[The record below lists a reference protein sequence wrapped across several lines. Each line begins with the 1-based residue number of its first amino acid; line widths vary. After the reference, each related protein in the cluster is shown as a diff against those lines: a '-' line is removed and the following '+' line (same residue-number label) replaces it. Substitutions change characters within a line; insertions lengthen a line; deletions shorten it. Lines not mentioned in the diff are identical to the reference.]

1 MKKRLTQFDL
11 LKFLA
16 MFFICLIHFFQRFYS
31 SYSYINTIYFALPY
45 SVALGLFFF
54 TGGYFIK
61 RSHTIKE
68 LLYYILKTAII
79 YLIPAFLFT
88 CLSIWFLPQYE
99 GHNFGYWM
107 MILFRYTDSFYWY
120 FLTACL
126 INIPI
131 AIFFYLSQLIWKIDL
146 VKEKIFRGLF
156 ILLALFAYSG
166 IFIAIYN
173 RQFTDLG
180 PKCLASDMLLYYAPI
195 VLLGFGVR
203 SFLSNLQ
210 DNHARRLTRL
220 LLTLLTFTI
229 WISIVIIYQNNWYEG
244 LSSSFFAIYWRHLG
258 TFCGVIFFYQ
268 IARYVSHF
276 KVIIKLAKLGQYSG
290 PFYLVHVFLI
300 RLIYDYMTLP
310 TSYSW
315 YQHLLAISSSL
326 LFFIASL
333 SLTIVLVKIP
343 YTDILLFGK
352 FTRYKELPFIK
363 QKQPS

>member
-1 MKKRLTQFDL
+1 MKKRLTQFDFI
-11 LKFLA
+11 KFLA
-16 MFFICLIHFFQRFYS
+16 MFFICMIHFFQRFYG
-31 SYSYINTIYFALPY
+31 SYSYLNTIYFALPY
-45 SVALGLFFF
+45 SVAIGLFFF

-61 RSHTIKE
+61 RPRSLKE
-68 LLYYILKTAII
+68 LLYYILKTLII

-88 CLSIWFLPQYE
+88 CLSIWLLPQYE

-131 AIFFYLSQLIWKIDL
+131 AIFFYLSQLIWKHDFR
-146 VKEKIFRGLF
+146 KEKIFRGFF
-156 ILLALFAYSG
+156 ILLSLCAYSG
-166 IFIAIYN
+166 VFIAIYN

-180 PKCLASDMLLYYAPI
+180 PKCLASDMFLYYIPI
-195 VLLGFGVR
+195 VLLGFGTK
-203 SFLSNLQ
+203 SYLSNLK
-210 DNHARRLTRL
+210 DNQATRLTRL

-229 WISIVIIYQNNWYEG
+229 WISVVIIYQSHWGEG
-244 LSSSFFAIYWRHLG
+244 LSGSFFDIYWRHLG

-268 IARYVSHF
+268 IAKYLSRLKAIV
-276 KVIIKLAKLGQYSG
+276 KIAKFGQYSG
-290 PFYLVHVFLI
+290 PFYLIHVFLI
-300 RLIYDYMTLP
+300 RLIYDYMILP
-310 TSYSW
+310 SSYSW
-315 YQHLLAISSSL
+315 YQHLLAISCSL

-333 SLTIVLVKIP
+333 SLTILLVKIP

-363 QKQPS
+363 QKRPS